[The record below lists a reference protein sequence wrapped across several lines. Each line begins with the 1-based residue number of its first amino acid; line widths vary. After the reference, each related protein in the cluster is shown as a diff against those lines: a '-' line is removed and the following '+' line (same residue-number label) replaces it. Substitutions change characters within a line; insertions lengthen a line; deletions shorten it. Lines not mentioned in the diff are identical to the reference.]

1 MSGSG
6 KSEHTADLVLDTTL
20 PADVVQLREE
30 LADLSDRHGK
40 LDAML
45 RDAAL
50 RQRFGP
56 DPESIA
62 RAREDERRHLQ
73 VLDRLMTRIRAVEA
87 KLLIRRRQYH

>member
-6 KSEHTADLVLDTTL
+6 KLEHKPALFLDASL
-20 PADVVQLREE
+20 PADVVRLREE
-30 LADLSDRHGK
+30 LVDLADRHGK

-45 RDAAL
+45 RDATL

-62 RAREDERRHLQ
+62 RAQEDERRHLQ

-87 KLLIRRRQYH
+87 KLLIRKRQYH

>member
-1 MSGSG
+1 MNGSG
-6 KSEHTADLVLDTTL
+6 KLEHKPDLFLDATL
-20 PADVVQLREE
+20 PADVVRLREE
-30 LADLSDRHGK
+30 LVDLADRHGK

-50 RQRFGP
+50 RQRFGR

-62 RAREDERRHLQ
+62 RAREDERLHLQ

-87 KLLIRRRQYH
+87 KLLIRKRQYH

>member
-1 MSGSG
+1 MSSSG
-6 KSEHTADLVLDTTL
+6 KLEHNSDFSLDSTL
-20 PADVVQLREE
+20 PSDVVRLREE

-50 RQRFGP
+50 RQRFGA

-62 RAREDERRHLQ
+62 KAKDDERNHLL
-73 VLDRLMTRIRAVEA
+73 VLDRLMTRMRAVEA